1 MSLKD
6 EIFQQPDI
14 IQRLITEHEAPIR
27 TVAGAIRQKRSEIDY
42 AFLAARGT
50 SDHAGLYAKY
60 LWGAHNRWPVA
71 MATPSLFSLYE
82 MPPRLSRALVVGVSQ
97 SGQSPDIVSVV
108 AEGRRQGAC
117 TLAITNAPDSPLA
130 EAADLLID
138 IEAGVERAVAATKTY
153 TAQLTAIALFSACLR
168 DDEEGLETLQHL
180 PTWIRQVLEL
190 DERIAEVAQRY
201 RYMEESVVLG
211 RGFNYATAFE
221 WALKMKELTYTVSD
235 PYSSADFRHGPVAMV
250 AQGFPVFAVAPSGAV
265 FEDIL
270 ALLQKLKE
278 GHQVELFVISDQQ
291 AALDLADTALALP
304 PDVPEWLSPIVS
316 IVPAQLFCYYLTRAK
331 GFDTEKPRSLTK
343 VTKTQ

>member
-6 EIFQQPDI
+6 EIFQQPGI
-14 IQRLITEHEAPIR
+14 IQRLITEHAEAIKE
-27 TVAGAIRQKRSEIDY
+27 VVDVIRQKEIDY

-60 LWGAHNRWPVA
+60 LWGAHNRLPVA
-71 MATPSLFSLYE
+71 MATPSLFSLYG

-108 AEGRRQGAC
+108 DEGRRQGAC

-130 EAADLLID
+130 ETADLVIHID
-138 IEAGVERAVAATKTY
+138 AGVEKAVAATKTY
-153 TAQLTAIALFSACLR
+153 TAQLTAIALFSAHLQ
-168 DDEEGLETLQHL
+168 DDREGLDVIRHL
-180 PTWIRQVLEL
+180 PAWIRRVLEL
-190 DERIAEVAQRY
+190 DAKIAQVAERY

-221 WALKMKELTYTVSD
+221 WALKMKELTYTVAD
-235 PYSSADFRHGPVAMV
+235 PYSSADFRHGPIAIV

-270 ALLQKLKE
+270 ALLERLKDD
-278 GHQVELFVISDQQ
+278 HQVELFVISDQQ
-291 AALDLADTALALP
+291 AALELADTALMLP
-304 PDVPEWLSPIVS
+304 PDIPEWLSPIVS

-331 GFDTEKPRSLTK
+331 GFDTEEPRSLSK
-343 VTKTQ
+343 VTRTQ